1 MLCCF
6 LYSRFISAEGIF
18 VISEA
23 FLLISIIRQSM
34 YNNLN
39 IQLKGTIN
47 HQGEIC
53 IEGIAIKEI

>member
-1 MLCCF
+1 
-6 LYSRFISAEGIF
+6 
-18 VISEA
+18 
-23 FLLISIIRQSM
+23 M